1 MAALLAVLLAA
12 LLAALLAHFLA
23 YVLAACFGVNFMG
36 TTPNIIINPTCAF
49 DPKALKSKN

>member
-1 MAALLAVLLAA
+1 MAA

-23 YVLAACFGVNFMG
+23 YVLAAWFGVNFMG
-36 TTPNIIINPTCAF
+36 TTPNIIINPTCVF